1 MKRLFALTLFPTA
14 ALAHEGDH
22 SHNGF
27 FGNLSHLLTA
37 PDHLAMMATA
47 ALLIGVLV
55 WLRKG
60 NTK

>member
-1 MKRLFALTLFPTA
+1 MKRIVALSLIPTA

-27 FGNLSHLLTA
+27 FTNLRHLLTE

-47 ALLIGVLV
+47 ALIIGVLV

-60 NTK
+60 RAQ